1 MILIMPFDDDKFHI
15 IIDSKGLNDLR
26 SQYAYS
32 TNPIIISFNNFMF
45 DLGIDKLMLFGIK
58 SLDEPKNDNIVT
70 ITARLNNGSV
80 RIYHIHYD
88 VTHPID
94 NTTGYYK
101 KVETSSSQP
110 TVDIYINKSLNDRK
124 CVPIIKKIILDMVQ

>member
-1 MILIMPFDDDKFHI
+1 MIQIIPFDDDKFHI
-15 IIDSKGLNDLR
+15 IIDSKGLNDLG

-45 DLGIDKLMLFGIK
+45 DLGIEKLMLFGIK
-58 SLDEPKNDNIVT
+58 SLDEPKNDDIVT

-101 KVETSSSQP
+101 KVDTSSSQP